1 MLLHYA
7 LHITHYALR
16 ITHQIRMSL
25 ATIIQKIEDEAKA
38 QAEGEQIVAHGREEA
53 EKEAAQ
59 IVRYAEE
66 ELQSIKSRQ
75 MATTL
80 LRLRKEKLDNR
91 QQILDKVFSQV
102 LDRILA
108 YETDQYK
115 TMLRKILLSVEE
127 ERQGS
132 ILPST
137 ADKPVIT
144 QDFIDDVNTELKN
157 RDRKL
162 QFTLARKT
170 ADIEKGFI
178 VDFKDFEMNY
188 AVEKI
193 LSGLWED
200 IKGEVSK
207 RLFEVSR

>member
-1 MLLHYA
+1 
-7 LHITHYALR
+7 
-16 ITHQIRMSL
+16 MSL
-25 ATIIQKIEDEAKA
+25 ATIIKKIEDEAEAHGQKLIAEA
-38 QAEGEQIVAHGREEA
+38 QAEGEQVVAHGREEA
-53 EKEAAQ
+53 DKEAAQ
-59 IVRYAEE
+59 IVRHAEE

-91 QQILDKVFSQV
+91 QQVLDKVFSQA

-108 YETDQYK
+108 YEADRYK
-115 TMLRKILLSVEE
+115 AMLRNILLSVEE
-127 ERQGS
+127 EQQGS
-132 ILPST
+132 IILSG
-137 ADKPVIT
+137 ADKPIIT
-144 QDFIDDVNTELKN
+144 QDVIDDINAELKT

-188 AVEKI
+188 SVEKI
-193 LSGLWED
+193 LSGLWEE

-207 RLFEVSR
+207 RLFEG

>member
-1 MLLHYA
+1 
-7 LHITHYALR
+7 
-16 ITHQIRMSL
+16 
-25 ATIIQKIEDEAKA
+25 
-38 QAEGEQIVAHGREEA
+38 
-53 EKEAAQ
+53 
-59 IVRYAEE
+59 
-66 ELQSIKSRQ
+66 

-115 TMLRKILLSVEE
+115 TMLRNILLSVEE
-127 ERQGS
+127 EQQGS
-132 ILPST
+132 IILSG
-137 ADKPVIT
+137 ADKSVIT
-144 QDFIDDVNTELKN
+144 QEFIDDINAALKN
-157 RDRKL
+157 HNRKL
-162 QFTLARKT
+162 QFTLTQKT

>member
-1 MLLHYA
+1 
-7 LHITHYALR
+7 
-16 ITHQIRMSL
+16 MSL
-25 ATIIQKIEDEAKA
+25 ATIIKKIEDEAEAHGQKLIAKA

-53 EKEAAQ
+53 DKEAAQ
-59 IVRYAEE
+59 IVRHAEE
-66 ELQSIKSRQ
+66 ELQNIKSRQ

-91 QQILDKVFSQV
+91 QQVLDKVFSQT
-102 LDRILA
+102 LDHILA
-108 YETDQYK
+108 YETDRYK
-115 TMLRKILLSVEE
+115 AMLRNILLSIEE

-132 ILPST
+132 IMFSG
-137 ADKPVIT
+137 ADQPIMT
-144 QDFIDDVNTELKN
+144 QEFIDEVNAELKKHN
-157 RDRKL
+157 RKL

-170 ADIEKGFI
+170 ADIGKGFI

-188 AVEKI
+188 SVEKI

-207 RLFEVSR
+207 RLFEG

>member
-1 MLLHYA
+1 
-7 LHITHYALR
+7 
-16 ITHQIRMSL
+16 MSL
-25 ATIIQKIEDEAKA
+25 ATIIKKIEDEAEAHGQKLIAKA

-59 IVRYAEE
+59 IVRHAEE
-66 ELQSIKSRQ
+66 DLQSIKSRQ

-91 QQILDKVFSQV
+91 QQVLDKVFSQA

-108 YETDQYK
+108 YETDRYR
-115 TMLRKILLSVEE
+115 TMLRTILLSVEE

-132 ILPST
+132 ILPSA

-144 QDFIDDVNTELKN
+144 QDFIDNVNAELKN

-170 ADIEKGFI
+170 ANIEKGFI

-207 RLFEVSR
+207 RLFENAND